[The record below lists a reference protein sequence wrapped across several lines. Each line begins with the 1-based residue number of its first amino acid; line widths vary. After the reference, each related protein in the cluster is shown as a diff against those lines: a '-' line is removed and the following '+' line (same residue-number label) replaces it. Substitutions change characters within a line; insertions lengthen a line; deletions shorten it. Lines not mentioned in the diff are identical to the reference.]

1 MVHGPKNRASSQVEK
16 RQDEVPLMKFDESIN
31 NVLPDFNKSFV
42 NPHYN
47 EKLNTLKK
55 KRKEKREKMKSGSN
69 FLEDSP

>member
-1 MVHGPKNRASSQVEK
+1 
-16 RQDEVPLMKFDESIN
+16 MKFDESIN